1 MFSPSHVN
9 EGEFCFIGI
18 FFVILGN
25 LTNRII
31 MEKDLDLK
39 SAFNVVSAFGGRR
52 QEESE
57 KERLL
62 SVLRGKDISE
72 VVNLM
77 LCNGNTYNRRI
88 LRFFRW
94 FCKWIPIAVMITHW
108 YGIWD
113 FSQHPREMFVL
124 DKENLSCYLWMYFM
138 LYVLPM
144 VIIAASR
151 FFFLCW
157 KYRIPFF
164 YFFGVNA
171 LHLSYGSLFTTNE
184 MVTPHFALVLFV
196 CLLYVY
202 AFGEMALNTKIG
214 KKLI

>member
-1 MFSPSHVN
+1 
-9 EGEFCFIGI
+9 
-18 FFVILGN
+18 
-25 LTNRII
+25 

-62 SVLRGKDISE
+62 SALRGKDISE

-171 LHLSYGSLFTTNE
+171 LHLSYDSLFTTND
-184 MVTPHFALVLFV
+184 MVTPHFALILFV